1 MDVNLKVKFCGVNLI
16 NPFIVSQ
23 VPPNGDLET
32 IKAQLKAG
40 WGGVLLRTASLSV
53 DSKKQTVARLRQNAP
68 LYRGIDF
75 EEKRAID
82 LGWIEPEA
90 PMSVEEAETAIA
102 TIKEAYPD
110 RAVISSMAGRSRDE
124 WLKVS
129 RRLSQAGADII
140 ECDFSVS
147 IDETNPAGPC
157 VASDLKLL
165 EKAARYVREGARNTP
180 IIFKLPGMLEAK
192 AQVVDILKSADAD
205 GINLFY
211 EPKGVPGINLT
222 NFVPFPNVGAK
233 STLSTM
239 GGSGIKPYTLGVLAE
254 WGKVNK
260 GLEISALGGAYDWR
274 DCVEYILMGAKLIQF
289 HGAVLQRGVQLV
301 DDLYSGVGDYLSEKM
316 ISSLDKLVG
325 KSLPF
330 FTTPEKLPRTAHVV
344 AAIDEKVCIRCGL
357 CYQVCE
363 GLGYHA
369 INFSGQRKPTV
380 DKKKCMGDGLCV
392 ASCPVFNCMTL
403 RRVSTK

>member
-1 MDVNLKVKFCGVNLI
+1 MDVNLKVKFCGVHLI
-16 NPFIVSQ
+16 NPFVVSQ
-23 VPPNGDLET
+23 VPPNGELET
-32 IKAQLKAG
+32 IMAQLKAG
-40 WGGVLLRTASLSV
+40 WGGVLLRTASLNV
-53 DSKKQTVARLRQNAP
+53 DPKRQTAARIRQSTP
-68 LYRGIDF
+68 FYRGIDF
-75 EEKRAID
+75 EEKRAVD
-82 LGWIEPEA
+82 LGWIEPESLM
-90 PMSVEEAETAIA
+90 PVEEAESTIA

-110 RAVISSMAGRSRDE
+110 RAVIGAMVGRNRDE

-140 ECDFSVS
+140 ECDLSVS
-147 IDETNPAGPC
+147 ADESGTAGPR
-157 VASDLKLL
+157 VADDLKLM

-180 IIFKLPGMLEAK
+180 IIFKIPGMLNAK
-192 AQVVDILKSADAD
+192 AHVVDILKSADAE
-205 GINLFY
+205 GISLFY

-239 GGSGIKPYTLGVLAE
+239 GGAGIKPYTLGVLAE

-274 DCVEYILMGAKLIQF
+274 DCIEYILMGAKLIQF

-301 DDLYSGVGDYLSEKM
+301 DDLYSGVGDYLNEKM

-330 FTTPEKLPRTAHVV
+330 FTTPEKLPRTGRVV
-344 AAIDEKVCIRCGL
+344 AAIDEETCIRCGI

-369 INFSGQRKPTV
+369 ITMDDQRIPTI

-392 ASCPVFNCMTL
+392 ASCPVFNCMSL
-403 RRVSTK
+403 RRVSSK

>member
-23 VPPNGDLET
+23 VPPNGELET
-32 IKAQLKAG
+32 VKAQLKAG
-40 WGGVLLRTASLSV
+40 WGGVLMRTASLNV
-53 DSKKQTVARLRQNAP
+53 DPKKQTVARLRQNAP
-68 LYRGIDF
+68 LYRGIDY

-90 PMSVEEAETAIA
+90 PMSVEEAEANISS
-102 TIKEAYPD
+102 IKEDYPD
-110 RAVISSMAGRSRDE
+110 RVVIGAMAGRSRDE

-140 ECDFSVS
+140 ECDLSVS
-147 IDETNPAGPC
+147 ADENNLAGPS

-180 IIFKLPGMLEAK
+180 VIFKIPGMLDEK
-192 AQVVDILKSADAD
+192 AQVVSLLKSADAD

-260 GLEISALGGAYDWR
+260 GLEISALGGAYNWR

-301 DDLYSGVGDYLSEKM
+301 DDLYSGVGDYLNEKM

-330 FTTPEKLPRTAHVV
+330 FTTPDKLPRTTHIV
-344 AAIDEKVCIRCGL
+344 AAIDDKVCIRCGL

-369 INFSGQRKPTV
+369 ISLNSQRKPTV

-392 ASCPVFNCMTL
+392 ANCPVFNCMSL
-403 RRVSTK
+403 RRVSAK